1 MYFQSNMYKWTP
13 ALVLSS
19 EDLSYALETEDTCTK
34 EVRKASE
41 DIND

>member
-1 MYFQSNMYKWTP
+1 MWAYVWTP

-19 EDLSYALETEDTCTK
+19 EDLSYALETEGKCTE

>member
-1 MYFQSNMYKWTP
+1 MCAYIWTP
-13 ALVLSS
+13 VLVLGC
-19 EDLSYALETEDTCTK
+19 ENLSYALETEDSCTK